1 MASITN
7 VKICDGYDGLIKTS
21 NNAAITATPV
31 QLTDGLGNNLPIQ
44 VGTTTTCISQTL
56 DLTQATVLGNS
67 GAKGDKGDKG
77 DKGNASTVAGPKG
90 DKGNLGDPG
99 AKGQKGEQGIQG
111 VTGPTGPTGPLG
123 PTGPAGANGDKGD
136 KGDPGLASNGYY
148 GSFYD
153 NTDQVISAIG
163 TPQVVQIANTTI
175 SNGVSLVGPKI
186 VIANPGVYDMRV
198 TLQISNPN
206 NAIAQVKAWL
216 RFNGV
221 DYPNSAHYVSLAPR
235 KSATEPFEVVTTFG
249 FVGQSLAANDY
260 VEIYWESDSSLVS
273 LESVPGTGHPD
284 SGSVYVNVSNVAE
297 VVTGQK
303 GQKGDPGTGGT
314 AGLVPG
320 SGLESMKSDSSLT
333 PSSPAIASGDTSIAL
348 GIGAVAS
355 NIHTVAMSSSADATG
370 ERSIAIGSSALASGG
385 DQGETIA
392 IGASARATFDRS
404 LAIGYVAHACE
415 VNATALGSGVCANY
429 PYWTTTRKLELCET
443 VPLNYPDDAGAATGG
458 VPVGGI
464 YHTDGNMKI
473 RQI

>member
-21 NNAAITATPV
+21 NNAAITSTPV

-44 VGTTTTCISQTL
+44 VGTNSTLFSQTV
-56 DLTQATVLGNS
+56 DFTNATVIGAAGDKGEKGDQGVQGVTGPAGPA
-67 GAKGDKGDKG
+67 GAKGDKGD
-77 DKGNASTVAGPKG
+77 AG
-90 DKGNLGDPG
+90 
-99 AKGQKGEQGIQG
+99 I
-111 VTGPTGPTGPLG
+111 
-123 PTGPAGANGDKGD
+123 
-136 KGDPGLASNGYY
+136 ASNGYY
-148 GSFYD
+148 ASFYD
-153 NTDQVISAIG
+153 NTDQVISAID
-163 TPQVVQIANTTI
+163 TPQVVQIANTTL
-175 SNGVSLVGPKI
+175 SNGVSLIGPKV
-186 VIANPGVYDMRV
+186 VIANAGVYDMRV

-206 NAIAQVKAWL
+206 NSIAQVKAWL

-235 KSATEPFEVVTTFG
+235 KSSTEPFEVVTTFG
-249 FVGQSLAANDY
+249 FVGESLAANDY
-260 VEIYWESDSSLVS
+260 VEIYWQSDTSLVS
-273 LESVPGTGHPD
+273 LEAVPGTGHPD

-297 VVTGQK
+297 VVTGAQ
-303 GQKGDPGTGGT
+303 GEKGDTGATGPTGPTGAKGDKGDTGSGGT

-320 SGLESMKSDSSLT
+320 SGLESMQSDSSLT

-355 NIHTVAMSSSADATG
+355 NIHTIAMSSSADATG

-392 IGASARATFDRS
+392 IGASARATFDRG
-404 LAIGYVAHACE
+404 LALGYVAHSCE
-415 VNATALGSGVCANY
+415 INATALGSGVCALY

-458 VPVGGI
+458 VPIGGI

-473 RQI
+473 RQT